1 MSAINSS
8 KVLRLNAHDRNN
20 WKSRESR
27 ESREAWA
34 SWGCC
39 SYRDHPNYTS
49 RGGPKT

>member
-20 WKSRESR
+20 WKSRESW
-27 ESREAWA
+27 ESWVSWV
-34 SWGCC
+34 SWGRC
-39 SYRDHPNYTS
+39 SCRDHPNYTS